1 MNKTSVSVMDTRYL
15 KTYYIT
21 SDTKQFVELEKDHLL
36 KQWPTIG
43 YGTSASTTVWNDTD
57 KCWFAKVTRSHHCD

>member
-1 MNKTSVSVMDTRYL
+1 MHKTSVSVMDTRYL

-21 SDTKQFVELEKDHLL
+21 GNDLRAIEDEKKILLQQF
-36 KQWPTIG
+36 PTVG